1 MSSFHVLTGP
11 AGILE
16 RPDIRRITVSDVFD
30 ALAEGYSDF
39 REKPSH
45 YAFVALI
52 YPLAG
57 AIMIAWSAGA
67 ELLPL
72 VYPLLTGFA
81 LLGPLLALGLMDI
94 SRRRERGE
102 DASWAEVPAI
112 FKSPSLPSLLMMSI
126 GLLLIFMVWLFL
138 ARGLYDTMVSDN
150 LAPGVFNFMSGI
162 LNHPNAVPFL
172 IWSNGLGFLLALVA
186 LVVSIVAFPL
196 LLDRDVGVVT
206 AVATSIRASLANP
219 VPVALWGLLVA
230 GLLAIGMA
238 TLMVGLVVIVP
249 VLGHATWHLYRKL
262 VVARPRV

>member
-1 MSSFHVLTGP
+1 MSTFHGLAGP

-16 RPDIRRITVSDVFD
+16 RPGIRRISVADVFD
-30 ALAEGYSDF
+30 APSEGYADF

-67 ELLPL
+67 ELLPM

-81 LLGPLLALGLMDI
+81 LLGPLLALGLMEI

-102 DASWAEVPAI
+102 DASWAQVPALLT
-112 FKSPSLPSLLMMSI
+112 SPSLPSLLMMSI

-138 ARGLYDTMVSDN
+138 ARGLYDTMISDD
-150 LAPGVFNFMSGI
+150 LAPGVFNFLSGI
-162 LNHPNAVPFL
+162 FDHPNAVPFL
-172 IWSNGLGFLLALVA
+172 IWSNGLGFLLAVVA

-196 LLDRDVGVVT
+196 LLDRDVGAVT
-206 AVATSIRASLANP
+206 AVSTSIRASFANP

-230 GLLAIGMA
+230 GLLAVGMA

-262 VVARPRV
+262 VVTRPVA